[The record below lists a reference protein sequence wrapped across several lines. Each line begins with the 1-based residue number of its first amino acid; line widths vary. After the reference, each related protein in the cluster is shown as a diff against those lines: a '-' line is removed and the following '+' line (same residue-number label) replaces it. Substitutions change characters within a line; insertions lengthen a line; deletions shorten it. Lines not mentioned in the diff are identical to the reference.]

1 MKSRWMIATLVI
13 VAGIFAL
20 LAPRCLQAQIN
31 TVNFGGVVTDPQ
43 GLAVNGAKVTVTN
56 NATGGER
63 TAATDSA
70 GRYELIGL
78 APGIYSIAIE
88 AGGFAKLESTG
99 LVLTLGVAAEYN
111 PQLSLKAT
119 TSTVSV
125 TAQASLVETTKS
137 DVSQT
142 ITPTQIDN
150 LPINRRDYINF
161 ALLTPQSA
169 RDDTPSIGAAPTS
182 GLNFGGQRG
191 RSNEISVDGADAVD
205 NSTNGV
211 RATVSQEAVQ
221 EFQVITSNYMPEYGR
236 AMGGVVNIVT
246 KSGSNEIHGNI
257 FGFLRLAALQAR
269 DPFSVQGTFDPAS
282 GSVLFDAVKQS
293 FTRVQ
298 AGATLGGPIQKNKT
312 FYFFSYET
320 IRSQATG
327 FTNIGTDNFGL
338 APAAIPCLGNLLL
351 TPTQGAFYGAALTGT
366 DCTAPNM
373 QQAGL
378 LQAAGLTGLSSAT
391 ALLGNLPGGPT
402 SFFDGAPLPG
412 SYAGLVSLLGNYP
425 TKEGTSFWSL
435 KLDHIWNSKNT
446 SFVRVNVSPSLFTGI
461 QVNAENQNFGQNAG
475 NRTSLQQTRDFAIVG
490 QHATAFRDD
499 MFNEFRFQFA
509 RRGLHYG
516 FSNLPGGDA
525 PAVNIDGFAFFG
537 REPFSTEDRIERRFQ
552 WADDLTWTKGSHTMK
567 FGGDYNFLQL
577 RTGAQQIFELNYG
590 GVYTFSSLDPSALGL
605 PAQAGPFNAVQAFG
619 LGIPQEYI
627 QGIGNSNHP
636 FNNKAL
642 GLFWQDSWKIN
653 RRLTLN
659 YGVRYDIE
667 WNPIFPAANPLNDA
681 GEKAFGVI
689 QGIPLDKN
697 NFAPRVAIAWD
708 PWGNGKTV
716 IRAGF
721 GLFFDHPPLALAF
734 LANAFD
740 GAASTLLESAGGSPC
755 VLTALGCS
763 VDNPFNFTALNA
775 TNVFQGLLTGT
786 LAGCSTSVPS
796 MCLQPNLQRFD
807 PLFTNSLFTNQ
818 NYLTANG
825 GLGFPLP
832 FIPFTIPVQKN
843 FQYAY
848 AEQGNLTIER
858 ELGRNWK
865 LSAGYNYTHGVH
877 LDHTRNINVTDP
889 KLLVTN
895 DNNAVLSGL
904 VAPGTNPITIAVP
917 GTAGCQMTAGGGSI
931 GVAAPGILGT
941 AFPIGDTT
949 CSTAPIGFVGTP
961 AVFNFFRPSGPNPS
975 FGGLVGGYNNLVGL
989 AALAGFP
996 QGVPGVQIPWSDV
1009 DPQVSAGNSVYN
1021 SLTISVSKRFSN
1033 NFELLSGWT
1042 YSHSIDDSTDL
1053 STLLNP
1059 QDNNFPSLD
1068 RGNSDFDQRHR
1079 WITSGVY
1086 LSPHGES
1093 GDPMWKKIFGDFTVA
1108 PIIEVSSG
1116 RPYNILTGF
1125 DPNLDFGT
1133 ATNRPDVLPAGAA
1146 VPPGFPVVTS
1156 PFVKGVEF
1164 TLPTRCVD
1172 PSGAPFGPVVAV
1184 PSPPFGC
1191 TGTMARNSFTRPG
1204 YFNIDLRL
1212 ARRIRINERWNVE
1225 LIADGF
1231 NLLNRFNVA
1240 DVNPLCDTTAG
1251 NPTCSAG
1258 QPTAALD
1265 PRTFQFA
1272 IKLNW

>member
-1 MKSRWMIATLVI
+1 MMAAPSTL
-13 VAGIFAL
+13 L
-20 LAPRCLQAQIN
+20 AQIN
-31 TVNFGGVVTDPQ
+31 TVNLSGTVTDPQ
-43 GLAVNGAKVTVTN
+43 GLAVSGAKVTVTS
-56 NATGGER
+56 NATGAER
-63 TAATDSA
+63 TATTNSA

-78 APGIYSIAIE
+78 APGNYSVTIE

-119 TSTVSV
+119 TATVNV
-125 TAQASLVETTKS
+125 TAQAALVETTKS

-246 KSGSNEIHGNI
+246 KSGSNEVHGNI

-282 GSVLFDAVKQS
+282 ESVLFNAVKQS

-338 APAAIPCLGNLLL
+338 AATAIPCLGSLLL
-351 TPTQGAFYGAALTGT
+351 TPTQGAFYGAALAGT
-366 DCTAPNM
+366 NCGAPTPP
-373 QQAGL
+373 QAGL
-378 LQAAGLTGLSSAT
+378 LQAAGLTGLASAT

-402 SFFDGAPLPG
+402 TFFDGAPLPG

-446 SFVRVNVSPSLFTGI
+446 SFIRVNVSPSLFTGI

-475 NRTSLQQTRDFAIVG
+475 NRTSLQQTRDLAIVG
-490 QHATAFRDD
+490 QHATSFRDN

-516 FSNLPGGDA
+516 FSNLPGGDD

-537 REPFSTEDRIERRFQ
+537 REPFATEDRIERRFQ

-567 FGGDYNFLQL
+567 FGGDFNFLQL

-605 PAQAGPFNAVQAFG
+605 PEQAGPFNAVQAFG
-619 LGIPQEYI
+619 LGIPQEFI

-667 WNPIFPAANPLNDA
+667 WNPIFPAANPLNAA
-681 GEKAFGVI
+681 GEQAFGVI

-697 NFAPRVAIAWD
+697 NFAPRAAIAWD

-721 GLFFDHPPLALAF
+721 GLFYDHPPLALAF

-763 VDNPFNFTALNA
+763 VDNPLNFTALNA

-786 LAGCSTSVPS
+786 LAGCSNSVPS
-796 MCLQPNLQRFD
+796 MCLQPNQQRFD
-807 PLFTNSLFTNQ
+807 PLFANSLFINQ
-818 NYLTANG
+818 NYLSANG
-825 GLGFPLP
+825 GAGFPLP

-858 ELGRNWK
+858 ELGKDWK
-865 LSAGYNYTHGVH
+865 LSVGYNYTHGVH
-877 LDHTRNINVTDP
+877 LDHTRNINVANP
-889 KLLVTN
+889 EILASN

-904 VAPGTNPITIAVP
+904 VAPLTNPITIAVP
-917 GTAGCQMTAGGGSI
+917 STPGCQSTPGGGSI
-931 GVAAPGILGT
+931 AVGVPGILAT
-941 AFPIGDTT
+941 AYPIGDTSCGT
-949 CSTAPIGFVGTP
+949 TPIGAIGTP

-975 FGGLVGGYNNLVGL
+975 FAGLVGGYSNLVAIAGS
-989 AALAGFP
+989 AGFP
-996 QGVPGVQIPWSDV
+996 VGKPGIQIPWSDI
-1009 DPQVSAGNSVYN
+1009 DPQVSSGNSVYN
-1021 SLTISVSKRFSN
+1021 ALTISVQKRFSRH
-1033 NFELLSGWT
+1033 FELLSGWT

-1059 QDNNFPSLD
+1059 QDNNFPELD

-1093 GDPMWKKIFGDFTVA
+1093 GDPMWKKIFGDFTLA
-1108 PIIEVSSG
+1108 PIVELSSG
-1116 RPYNILTGF
+1116 RPFNILTGF

-1133 ATNRPDVLPAGAA
+1133 ATNRPDALPAGTA

-1164 TLPTRCVD
+1164 TLPTRCID
-1172 PSGAPFGPVVAV
+1172 PSGAPFSFPAV
-1184 PSPPFGC
+1184 PSPFYGC
-1191 TGTMARNSFTRPG
+1191 TGTLARNAYTRPG

-1212 ARRIRINERWNVE
+1212 ARRIRFNERWNME
-1225 LIADGF
+1225 IIADGF
-1231 NLLNRFNVA
+1231 NLLNRFNAA

-1251 NPTCSAG
+1251 NSTCAAG

-1272 IKLNW
+1272 LKLNW

>member
-1 MKSRWMIATLVI
+1 MKVRTMSVMLAVL
-13 VAGIFAL
+13 AGIL
-20 LAPRCLQAQIN
+20 LLILPASLRAQIN
-31 TVNFGGVVTDPQ
+31 TVNLSGVVTDPQ
-43 GLAVNGAKVTVTN
+43 GLTVNGAKVTVTS
-56 NATGGER
+56 NATGAER
-63 TAATDSA
+63 TAATNGA

-78 APGIYSIAIE
+78 APGNYSVSIE
-88 AGGFAKLESTG
+88 AAGFAKLDSTG
-99 LVLTLGVAAEYN
+99 LVLTLGEPAEYN
-111 PQLSLKAT
+111 PQLSLKSAT
-119 TSTVSV
+119 TTVSV
-125 TAQASLVETTKS
+125 TAEAALVETTKS

-246 KSGSNEIHGNI
+246 KSGSNEIHGNL

-269 DPFSVQGTFDPAS
+269 DPFSVAGTFDPTS
-282 GSVLFDAVKQS
+282 ESVLFKAVKQS

-338 APAAIPCLGNLLL
+338 SAAAIPCLGNLLL
-351 TPTQGAFYGAALTGT
+351 TPTQGAFYGAALAGTNCGAPTG
-366 DCTAPNM
+366 
-373 QQAGL
+373 QQAAL

-446 SFVRVNVSPSLFTGI
+446 SFIRANVSPSLFTGI
-461 QVNAENQNFGQNAG
+461 QVNAENQNFGQNSG
-475 NRTSLQQTRDFAIVG
+475 NRTSLQQSRDLAIVG
-490 QHATAFRDD
+490 QHATSFRDD
-499 MFNEFRFQFA
+499 MFNEFRFQYA

-516 FSNLPGGDA
+516 FSNLPGGNS

-552 WADDLTWTKGSHTMK
+552 WADDLTWTKGTHTMK
-567 FGGDYNFLQL
+567 FGGDFNYLQL

-590 GVYTFSSLDPSALGL
+590 GVYTFSSVDPGALGL
-605 PAQAGPFNAVQAFG
+605 PEQAGPFNAVQAFG

-697 NFAPRVAIAWD
+697 NFAPRVAVAWD

-721 GLFFDHPPLALAF
+721 GLFYDHPPLALAF

-786 LAGCSTSVPS
+786 LASCSTSVPS
-796 MCLQPNLQRFD
+796 MCFQPNLQRFD

-858 ELGRNWK
+858 ELGKNWK

-877 LDHTRNINVTDP
+877 LDHTRNINTANP
-889 KLLVTN
+889 ELLAAN

-904 VAPGTNPITIAVP
+904 VAPLTNPITISVP
-917 GTAGCQMTAGGGSI
+917 SAAGCQMTAGGGSI
-931 GVAAPGILGT
+931 GVSVPGILGT

-949 CSTAPIGFVGTP
+949 CSTTPIGAVGTP

-975 FGGLVGGYNNLVGL
+975 FAGLVGGYANLVGL

-996 QGVPGVQIPWSDV
+996 QGKPGVQIPWSDI
-1009 DPQVSAGNSVYN
+1009 DPQVSAGNSVYH
-1021 SLTISVSKRFSN
+1021 SLTVSVSKRFSQH
-1033 NFELLSGWT
+1033 FELMSGWT

-1059 QDNNFPSLD
+1059 QDNNFPALD

-1079 WITSGVY
+1079 WISSAVF

-1093 GDPMWKKIFGDFTVA
+1093 GDSAWKKIFGDFTVA

-1116 RPYNILTGF
+1116 RPYNTLTGF

-1133 ATNRPDVLPAGAA
+1133 ATNRPDALKAGSP

-1164 TLPTRCVD
+1164 TLPTRCID
-1172 PSGAPFGPVVAV
+1172 PSGATFSFPAV
-1184 PSPPFGC
+1184 PSPFYGC
-1191 TGTMARNSFTRPG
+1191 TGTLARNSFTRPG

-1212 ARRIRINERWNVE
+1212 ARRIQFNERWNLE
-1225 LIADGF
+1225 IIADGF
-1231 NLLNRFNVA
+1231 NMFNRFNVA

-1251 NPTCSAG
+1251 NSTCTAG

-1265 PRTFQFA
+1265 PRTFQVA
-1272 IKLNW
+1272 LKINW

>member
-1 MKSRWMIATLVI
+1 MNLRKAI
-13 VAGIFAL
+13 VL
-20 LAPRCLQAQIN
+20 LAVLAGFLLLMAPGAMWAQIN
-31 TVNFGGVVTDPQ
+31 TVNLTGVVSDPQ
-43 GLAVNGAKVTVTN
+43 GLAMSGAKVTVKS
-56 NATGGER
+56 NATGLER
-63 TAATDSA
+63 TAVTNGA
-70 GRYELIGL
+70 GRYEVIGL
-78 APGIYSIAIE
+78 APGEYSVTIE
-88 AGGFAKLESTG
+88 AEGFAKLESTG
-99 LVLTLGVAAEYN
+99 LVLTLGVAAEYS
-111 PQLSLKAT
+111 PQLSLKSAT
-119 TSTVSV
+119 TIVSV
-125 TAQASLVETTKS
+125 NAEAALVETSKS

-205 NSTNGV
+205 NSVNGV

-246 KSGSNEIHGNI
+246 KSGSNEVHGNI

-269 DPFSVQGTFDPAS
+269 DPFSVQGTFNPATE
-282 GSVLFDAVKQS
+282 SVDLTPIKQS

-320 IRSQATG
+320 IRAEATG

-338 APAAIPCLGNLLL
+338 TPATLPCLGNVLM
-351 TPTQGAFYGAALTGT
+351 TPTQGPFYGAALTGAV
-366 DCTAPNM
+366 CSPANPIV
-373 QQAGL
+373 
-378 LQAAGLTGLSSAT
+378 QAAGLTAQASAT

-402 SFFDGAPLPG
+402 TFFDGAPLPG

-435 KLDHIWNSKNT
+435 KLDHIWNSKNA
-446 SFVRVNVSPSLFTGI
+446 SFIRASVSPSLITGI
-461 QVNAENQNFGQNAG
+461 QVNAENQNFGQNSG
-475 NRTSLQQTRDFAIVG
+475 NRTSEQQTRDLAIVA
-490 QHATAFRDD
+490 QHTTSFHDN
-499 MFNEFRFQFA
+499 MFNELRFQYA

-516 FSNLPGGDA
+516 FSDLPGGDS

-552 WADDLTWTKGSHTMK
+552 WADDLTWTKGTHTMK
-567 FGGDYNFLQL
+567 FGGDFNLLQL

-605 PAQAGPFNAVQAFG
+605 PEQAGPFNAVQAFG

-636 FNNKAL
+636 FDNKAL

-653 RRLTLN
+653 RKLTLN
-659 YGVRYDIE
+659 YGLRYDIE
-667 WNPIFPAANPLNDA
+667 WNPVFPAANPLNAA

-689 QGIPLDKN
+689 QGIPLNKH
-697 NFAPRVAIAWD
+697 NFAPRVAVAWD

-716 IRAGF
+716 IRAGY
-721 GLFFDHPPLALAF
+721 GLFYDHPPLALAF

-763 VDNPFNFTALNA
+763 VDNPLNFGALNA

-786 LAGCSTSVPS
+786 LASCSTAVPS
-796 MCLQPNLQRFD
+796 MCFQPNEQRFN
-807 PLFTNSLFTNQ
+807 PTFTNSLFTNQ

-843 FQYAY
+843 FKYAY

-858 ELGRNWK
+858 ELGHNWK
-865 LSAGYNYTHGVH
+865 MSVGYNYTHGVH
-877 LDHTRNINVTDP
+877 LDHTRNINTANP
-889 KLLVTN
+889 ELLAAN

-904 VAPGTNPITIAVP
+904 VAPLTNPITIAVP
-917 GTAGCQMTAGGGSI
+917 SPATPGCAMTPGGGS
-931 GVAAPGILGT
+931 VFVSVPGILGT
-941 AFPIGDTT
+941 AYPIGDTS
-949 CSTAPIGFVGTP
+949 CSTTPLGAIGTP

-975 FGGLVGGYNNLVGL
+975 FAGLVGGYTNLVGL
-989 AALAGFP
+989 AASAGFP
-996 QGVPGVQIPWSDV
+996 QGFPGVQIPWSDV
-1009 DPQVSAGNSVYN
+1009 EPQVSAGNSVYN
-1021 SLTISVSKRFSN
+1021 SLTVSVTKRFSQH
-1033 NFELLSGWT
+1033 FELLSGWT
-1042 YSHSIDDSTDL
+1042 YSHAIDDSTDL
-1053 STLLNP
+1053 STLLDP
-1059 QDNNFPSLD
+1059 QDNNFPELD

-1086 LSPHGES
+1086 LSPHGGS
-1093 GDPMWKKIFGDFTVA
+1093 GDSALKKFLGDFTVA
-1108 PIIEVSSG
+1108 PIIELASG

-1133 ATNRPDVLPAGAA
+1133 ATNRPDALPAGAP
-1146 VPPGFPVVTS
+1146 VPAGFPVVTS

-1164 TLPTRCVD
+1164 TLPTRCID
-1172 PSGAPFGPVVAV
+1172 PSGKAFSFPAV
-1184 PSPPFGC
+1184 PSPFYGC
-1191 TGTMARNSFTRPG
+1191 TGTLARNAFNRPG
-1204 YFNIDLRL
+1204 YFDIDLRL
-1212 ARRIRINERWNVE
+1212 ARKIQFNERWNLE
-1225 LIADGF
+1225 IIADGF
-1231 NLLNRFNVA
+1231 NLLNRFNAA

-1251 NPTCSAG
+1251 SPTCSAG

-1272 IKLNW
+1272 LKVNW

>member
-1 MKSRWMIATLVI
+1 M
-13 VAGIFAL
+13 
-20 LAPRCLQAQIN
+20 
-31 TVNFGGVVTDPQ
+31 TDPQ
-43 GLAVNGAKVTVTN
+43 GLAVNGAKVTVTS
-56 NATGGER
+56 NATGAER

-78 APGIYSIAIE
+78 APGNYSIAIE
-88 AGGFAKLESTG
+88 AGGFAKFESTG

-119 TSTVSV
+119 TATVSV
-125 TAQASLVETTKS
+125 TAEASLVETTKS

-191 RSNEISVDGADAVD
+191 RSNAISVDGADAVD

-246 KSGSNEIHGNI
+246 KSGSNEIHGNV

-269 DPFSVQGTFDPAS
+269 DPFSVQGTFDPTS
-282 GSVLFDAVKQS
+282 ESVLFDAVKQS

-327 FTNIGTDNFGL
+327 FTNIGTDNFGF

-351 TPTQGAFYGAALTGT
+351 TPTQGAFYGAALAGT
-366 DCTAPNM
+366 NCGAPSP

-490 QHATAFRDD
+490 QHATSFHDD

-590 GVYTFSSLDPSALGL
+590 GVYTFSSVDPSALGL

-667 WNPIFPAANPLNDA
+667 WNPIFPAANSLNDA

-904 VAPGTNPITIAVP
+904 VAPGTNPITISVP
-917 GTAGCQMTAGGGSI
+917 GAAGCQATGGGGSI
-931 GVAAPGILGT
+931 AVAAPGILGT

-949 CSTAPIGFVGTP
+949 CSTAPLGFVGTP

-996 QGVPGVQIPWSDV
+996 QGFPGVQIPWSDV
-1009 DPQVSAGNSVYN
+1009 DPQVSAGNSV
-1021 SLTISVSKRFSN
+1021 N
-1033 NFELLSGWT
+1033 NCA
-1042 YSHSIDDSTDL
+1042 D
-1053 STLLNP
+1053 
-1059 QDNNFPSLD
+1059 
-1068 RGNSDFDQRHR
+1068 
-1079 WITSGVY
+1079 
-1086 LSPHGES
+1086 
-1093 GDPMWKKIFGDFTVA
+1093 
-1108 PIIEVSSG
+1108 
-1116 RPYNILTGF
+1116 
-1125 DPNLDFGT
+1125 DFGFQALLEQLRIAFGLALIRT
-1133 ATNRPDVLPAGAA
+1133 RSTIRPI
-1146 VPPGFPVVTS
+1146 FR
-1156 PFVKGVEF
+1156 
-1164 TLPTRCVD
+1164 RC
-1172 PSGAPFGPVVAV
+1172 
-1184 PSPPFGC
+1184 
-1191 TGTMARNSFTRPG
+1191 
-1204 YFNIDLRL
+1204 
-1212 ARRIRINERWNVE
+1212 
-1225 LIADGF
+1225 
-1231 NLLNRFNVA
+1231 
-1240 DVNPLCDTTAG
+1240 
-1251 NPTCSAG
+1251 
-1258 QPTAALD
+1258 
-1265 PRTFQFA
+1265 
-1272 IKLNW
+1272 

>member
-1 MKSRWMIATLVI
+1 MKARTMSVMLAVL
-13 VAGIFAL
+13 AGFSL
-20 LAPRCLQAQIN
+20 LMVPGSLWAQIN
-31 TVNFGGVVTDPQ
+31 TVNLSGTVTDPQ
-43 GLAVNGAKVTVTN
+43 GLAVNGAKVTVTS
-56 NATGGER
+56 NATGAER
-63 TAATDSA
+63 TAVTNGA

-78 APGIYSIAIE
+78 APGNYSVSIE
-88 AGGFAKLESTG
+88 AAGFAKLDSTG
-99 LVLTLGVAAEYN
+99 LVLTLGEPAEYN
-111 PQLSLKAT
+111 PQLSLKSAT
-119 TSTVSV
+119 TTVSV
-125 TAQASLVETTKS
+125 TAEAALVETTKS

-246 KSGSNEIHGNI
+246 KSGSNEIHGNL

-269 DPFSVQGTFDPAS
+269 DPFSVAGTFDRTS
-282 GSVLFDAVKQS
+282 ESVLFKAVKQS

-338 APAAIPCLGNLLL
+338 APAAIPCLGNLLM
-351 TPTQGAFYGAALTGT
+351 TPTQGTFYGAALTGT
-366 DCTAPNM
+366 NCGAPTG
-373 QQAGL
+373 QQAAL
-378 LQAAGLTGLSSAT
+378 LQAAGLTGLASAT

-446 SFVRVNVSPSLFTGI
+446 SFIRASVSPSLFTGI
-461 QVNAENQNFGQNAG
+461 QVNAENQNFGQNSG
-475 NRTSLQQTRDFAIVG
+475 NRTSLQQTRDLAIIG
-490 QHATAFRDD
+490 QHATSFHDD
-499 MFNEFRFQFA
+499 MFNEFRFQYA

-516 FSNLPGGDA
+516 FSNLPGGDS

-552 WADDLTWTKGSHTMK
+552 WADDLTWTKGTHTMK
-567 FGGDYNFLQL
+567 FGGDFNFLQL

-590 GVYTFSSLDPSALGL
+590 GVYTFSSVDPGALGL
-605 PAQAGPFNAVQAFG
+605 PEQAGPFNAVQAFG

-721 GLFFDHPPLALAF
+721 GLFYDHPPLALAF

-755 VLTALGCS
+755 VLTVLGCS

-786 LAGCSTSVPS
+786 LASCSTAVPS
-796 MCLQPNLQRFD
+796 MCFQPNLQRFN
-807 PLFTNSLFTNQ
+807 PTFTNSLFTNQ
-818 NYLTANG
+818 NYLMANG

-848 AEQGNLTIER
+848 AEQGNLAIER
-858 ELGRNWK
+858 ELGKNWK
-865 LSAGYNYTHGVH
+865 LSVGYNYTHGVH
-877 LDHTRNINVTDP
+877 LDHTRNINTANP
-889 KLLVTN
+889 ELLAAN

-904 VAPGTNPITIAVP
+904 VAPLTNPITIGVP
-917 GTAGCQMTAGGGSI
+917 STAGCQMTPGGGS
-931 GVAAPGILGT
+931 VFVSVPDILAT
-941 AFPIGDTT
+941 AFPIGDST
-949 CSTAPIGFVGTP
+949 CSTTPIGAIGTP

-975 FGGLVGGYNNLVGL
+975 FAGLVGGYANLVGL
-989 AALAGFP
+989 AALGGFP
-996 QGVPGVQIPWSDV
+996 QGKPGVQIPWSDI
-1009 DPQVSAGNSVYN
+1009 DPQVSAGNSVYH
-1021 SLTISVSKRFSN
+1021 SLTVSVSKRFSQH
-1033 NFELLSGWT
+1033 FELMSGWT

-1059 QDNNFPSLD
+1059 QDNNFPALD

-1079 WITSGVY
+1079 WISSAVF

-1093 GDPMWKKIFGDFTVA
+1093 GDSAWRKIFGDFTVA

-1116 RPYNILTGF
+1116 RPYNTLTGF

-1133 ATNRPDVLPAGAA
+1133 ATNRPDALKAGSP

-1164 TLPTRCVD
+1164 TLPTRCID
-1172 PSGAPFGPVVAV
+1172 PSGATFSFPAV
-1184 PSPPFGC
+1184 PSPFYGC
-1191 TGTMARNSFTRPG
+1191 TGTLARNSFTRPG

-1212 ARRIRINERWNVE
+1212 ARRIQFNERWNLE
-1225 LIADGF
+1225 IIADGF
-1231 NLLNRFNVA
+1231 NMFNRFNVA

-1251 NPTCSAG
+1251 NATCNAG

-1265 PRTFQFA
+1265 PRTFQIA
-1272 IKLNW
+1272 LKINW